1 MAALPRVSVV
11 IPCFNTER
19 YIAATLRAVL
29 AQAGAELEVIVVDDG
44 STDGSAALVAR
55 DFPQVR
61 LVRRTNAGVA
71 AARNTGIEAATSD
84 WVAFC
89 DADDIWLP
97 GKLAAQFAAIQAAP
111 GCRMSYTAWE
121 VWVSAEAEPLPELLQ
136 RLASQAQ
143 DTQRWAGAT
152 GWLYPELLLD
162 CVVWTSTVLMQRS
175 LLAETGGFDTGLRI
189 GEDYDLWLRASRLTR
204 IERVAQPL
212 ALYRQ
217 HPASITRS
225 APRDNYRGRV
235 VQRALSTWGLAGPD
249 GRLADAAAVR
259 RELALSWSQYAY
271 TQLQV
276 GQRAAA
282 RRSVREALR
291 VQPGHWLGWKLLL
304 RSWLP
309 LGTRSS

>member
-1 MAALPRVSVV
+1 MNTLPVVSVV

-29 AQAGAELEVIVVDDG
+29 AQAGASLEIIVVDDG
-44 STDGSAALVAR
+44 STDGSAALVER
-55 DFPQVR
+55 EFPQVR
-61 LVRRTNAGVA
+61 LIRRANTGVA
-71 AARNTGIEAATSD
+71 AARNAGIAAATGD

-89 DADDIWLP
+89 DADDIWLA
-97 GKLAAQFAAIQAAP
+97 GKLAAQFEAMAAAP
-111 GCRMSYTAWE
+111 GCRMSYTAWH
-121 VWVSAEAEPLPELLQ
+121 VWVSEEPDPELALLQ
-136 RLASQAQ
+136 RLAMEAG
-143 DTQRWAGAT
+143 DTKKWAGAT

-175 LLAETGGFDTGLRI
+175 LLEEVGVFDTSLRI
-189 GEDYDLWLRASRLTR
+189 GEDYDLWLRASRVTR
-204 IERVAQPL
+204 IERVALPF

-235 VQRALSTWGLAGPD
+235 VQRALDIWGLVGPD
-249 GRLADAAAVR
+249 GRLANDAAVR
-259 RELALSWSQYAY
+259 GELARSWSQFAYA
-271 TQLQV
+271 QLRA
-276 GQRAAA
+276 GQCAAA

-291 VQPGHWLGWKLLL
+291 IEPGHWPGWKLLL

-309 LGTRSS
+309 GRRPAS

>member
-1 MAALPRVSVV
+1 MASLPRVSVV

-19 YIAATLRAVL
+19 YIGATLRAVL

-44 STDGSAALVAR
+44 STDASAACVEQE
-55 DFPQVR
+55 FPQVR
-61 LVRRTNAGVA
+61 LIRRANAGVA
-71 AARNTGIEAATSD
+71 TARNTGIAAATAD

-97 GKLAAQFAAIQAAP
+97 GKLAAQFEAMDAAP
-111 GCRMSYTAWE
+111 GCRMSYTAWQ
-121 VWVSAEAEPLPELLQ
+121 VWPSADAEPEPALLQ
-136 RLASQAQ
+136 RLAAEAG
-143 DTQRWAGAT
+143 DPKWAGAT

-162 CVVWTSTVLMQRS
+162 CVVWTSTVVMQRS
-175 LLAETGGFDTGLRI
+175 LLDEIGPFDAGLRI
-189 GEDYDLWLRASRLTR
+189 GEDYDLWLRASRATR
-204 IERVAQPL
+204 IERVARPL

-235 VQRALSTWGLAGPD
+235 VQRALDAWGLAGPD
-249 GRLADAAAVR
+249 GRRADAAAVR
-259 RELALSWSQYAY
+259 AELAGSWSQFAYA
-271 TQLQV
+271 QLQA
-276 GQRAAA
+276 GQRRAA

-291 VQPGHWLGWKLLL
+291 VQPGHWPGWKLLV

-309 LGTRSS
+309 GGPAA

>member
-1 MAALPRVSVV
+1 MSALPSVSVV

-19 YIAATLRAVL
+19 YIAATLHAVL

-71 AARNTGIEAATSD
+71 AARNTGIEAATGD

-121 VWVSAEAEPLPELLQ
+121 VWVSEAAEPAPELLQ
-136 RLASQAQ
+136 SLAGQAQ
-143 DTQRWAGAT
+143 DTWRWAGAT

-204 IERVAQPL
+204 IERVARPF

-217 HPASITRS
+217 HPQSITRS
-225 APRDNYRGRV
+225 APSANYKGRV
-235 VQRALSTWGLAGPD
+235 IQSAIDRWGYAGPD
-249 GRLADAAAVR
+249 GRRADESVVRRMLAKTWSDFAAAQIS
-259 RELALSWSQYAY
+259 A
-271 TQLQV
+271 
-276 GQRAAA
+276 GQRQAGRGSA
-282 RRSVREALR
+282 RQALR
-291 VQPGHWLGWKLLL
+291 LELLHMPAWKLLV

-309 LGTRSS
+309 ARGH